1 MFIVFFSTLNN
12 SYSETNSSE
21 DNGIISIMYHRF
33 EENKY
38 PSTNIRLEDFRSHIQ
53 IIKESNFEFISHAEF
68 KKYLNIKNSKKKI
81 LLTIDD
87 GFSSF
92 YLNAWPILKKEK
104 IPFIIFINTES
115 IGSPGYMNW
124 DQIKEISKFQNFL

>member
-1 MFIVFFSTLNN
+1 
-12 SYSETNSSE
+12 
-21 DNGIISIMYHRF
+21 MYHRF

-38 PSTNIRLEDFRSHIQ
+38 PSTNIKIEEFKKHLD
-53 IIKESNFEFISHAEF
+53 IIKNSNFNFISHTDFLTA
-68 KKYLNIKNSKKKI
+68 IKSNNNEKKI

-92 YLNAWPILKKEK
+92 YENAWPILKSKE

-115 IGSPGYMNW
+115 IGGNW
-124 DQIKEISKFQNFL
+124 GRCARRVPASAASLIGL